1 MSLLN
6 SVGSDATVFDVA
18 IVGAGMVGASLAC
31 GLIDAGFKVA
41 LIESGEL
48 DPSQNWPPGQVDAR
62 VSALS
67 LASENLLQNLG
78 VWPIIENMAR
88 LQAYSAMHVWD
99 ACGTGQLNFT
109 AAEQHLPY
117 LGHIIENCTITS
129 ALHQTLA
136 RKQYQL
142 FEHSQIVDMTAQ
154 KETLENMSPR
164 RLTLAGGE
172 QLSASLVVGADGAN
186 SKIRQLSGL
195 PTREWDYPHHALVT
209 RVKITKSHQNTAWQR
224 FTEDGVLAFLPL
236 PSPAEECPNSHYC
249 SIVWSRPEQQAK
261 AMQQLPE
268 DEFCSALTRAFEGEL
283 GAVIA
288 TDQRYVIPLRQ
299 RHAKR
304 YVQAGL
310 VLVGD
315 AAHSIHPLAGQGV
328 NLGFLDVA
336 ALVEV
341 LKQAQQQGAD
351 IASVKVLES
360 YQAQRRGDN
369 LRMMALMESL
379 SRLFGNQH
387 PMLSLLRNTGMNWV
401 QKLSPIKQHLAQQ
414 AMGVGVHL
422 PPLSQAPQSVK
433 NRL

>member
-1 MSLLN
+1 MSET
-6 SVGSDATVFDVA
+6 SSAGTDVTSFDVA

-48 DPSQNWPPGQVDAR
+48 NLSHSFLPGQVDAR

-67 LASENLLQNLG
+67 LASENLLKNLA

-88 LQAYSAMHVWD
+88 LQTYSAMNVWD
-99 ACGTGQLNFT
+99 ACGTGKLNFT

-117 LGHIIENCTITS
+117 LGHIVENCTITS
-129 ALHQTLA
+129 ALHRTLQH
-136 RKQYQL
+136 KKYQL
-142 FEHSQIVDMTAQ
+142 FERSQIVDMTAQ
-154 KETLENMSPR
+154 NTVPR
-164 RLTLAGGE
+164 QLTFASGE
-172 QLSASLVVGADGAN
+172 KVSATLVVGADGPN
-186 SKIRQLSGL
+186 SKIRQLAGL

-209 RVKITKSHQNTAWQR
+209 RVKVTKPHQNTAWQR

-236 PSPAEECPNSHYC
+236 KTAAEEGPGHHYC
-249 SIVWSRPEQQAK
+249 SIVWSRPTAQAQL
-261 AMQQLPE
+261 MQKLQE
-268 DEFCSALTRAFEGEL
+268 SEFCIALTRAFEGQL
-283 GAVIA
+283 GTVVA
-288 TDQRYVIPLRQ
+288 TDQRHVIPLRQ
-299 RHAKR
+299 RHAKH

-315 AAHSIHPLAGQGV
+315 AAHTIHPLAGQGV

-336 ALVEV
+336 ALVQT
-341 LKQAQQQGAD
+341 LQQTRQQGGD
-351 IASVKVLES
+351 ISSVGVLEK
-360 YQAQRRGDN
+360 YQTQRRGDN
-369 LRMMALMESL
+369 LRMMTLMESL

-401 QKLSPIKQHLAQQ
+401 QKISPIKQHLAQQ

-433 NRL
+433 NTL